1 MSEATVN
8 AVLDWFREKK
18 CTSKSWKKTLKTIVG
33 NDEVRESA
41 CLSLTRGPVFLQ
53 TIAPLVAFL
62 AAYNGQ
68 SGVLKLCETTF
79 NVDLAAPLVV
89 PMCVA
94 CAICYRPYK
103 SEEEEPHMT
112 TSALHG
118 AASGGHVSTMMSLI
132 ANGANPTFLDSVSCV
147 KFNGVNLCVYGLNRT
162 GTLLRVGTQSRP
174 WRRDTDI

>member
-18 CTSKSWKKTLKTIVG
+18 WTSKSWKKTLKTIVG

-41 CLSLTRGPVFLQ
+41 CLSLTRGPVFFQ

-79 NVDLAAPLVV
+79 DVDLTAPPVV

-132 ANGANPTFLDSVSCV
+132 AKGANPTFLDSVGC
-147 KFNGVNLCVYGLNRT
+147 VNLFVRGLDHR
-162 GTLLRVGTQSRP
+162 TLLRVGTRSRP